1 MKRIL
6 IVCAALLLCG
16 VAAARG
22 RGVHRVAS
30 CNIRVALP
38 QDEEGGNGW
47 SARKYVC
54 ERVMKR
60 CKADIY
66 CLQEVTIGQYE
77 DMCRMFP
84 GYFVFGYPGPE
95 TDALPDREYHGIAKN
110 LVMFSKRRYE
120 MTGAGVYWLSDTP
133 LVGGSSS
140 WGTARPRHVNWV
152 RLRDRRS
159 GREFR
164 VLSLHLD
171 HISHEAR
178 LAQVR
183 AVEEET
189 SQYPAGVPQ
198 VLAEL
203 KDLLNTGC
211 KTVDEMTVGE
221 LIQVHRAPNGIDRNV
236 IKTAAEPFSVGNG
249 LAVLRGNIAPD
260 GCITKPAAIREDMR
274 TFSGTARVFDSED
287 DAIRDILGGN
297 IHAGDVLVIRYEGPK
312 GGPGMREMCNA
323 MKYLYGL
330 GLGTSTAI
338 ITDGRFSGTNNGCFV
353 GHISPEAAEGGP
365 IAAVRDGDAVTI
377 DIPNRVITLH
387 VSTEEI
393 RERLAH
399 VVKPA
404 PRFTSGYLAMY
415 SKYATSAS
423 QGAVLE

>member
-16 VAAARG
+16 MAAARG
-22 RGVHRVAS
+22 RGVHRVVS

-47 SARKYVC
+47 SVRKYVC

-66 CLQEVTIGQYE
+66 CLQEVTVGQYE

-171 HISHEAR
+171 HISLPGLR
-178 LAQVR
+178 TPLPGCLSV
-183 AVEEET
+183 
-189 SQYPAGVPQ
+189 PAGSMRSSRPM
-198 VLAEL
+198 A
-203 KDLLNTGC
+203 KMRSICRSTGS
-211 KTVDEMTVGE
+211 
-221 LIQVHRAPNGIDRNV
+221 RAMPISRR
-236 IKTAAEPFSVGNG
+236 
-249 LAVLRGNIAPD
+249 RGRP
-260 GCITKPAAIREDMR
+260 GVST
-274 TFSGTARVFDSED
+274 TFS
-287 DAIRDILGGN
+287 
-297 IHAGDVLVIRYEGPK
+297 
-312 GGPGMREMCNA
+312 
-323 MKYLYGL
+323 
-330 GLGTSTAI
+330 
-338 ITDGRFSGTNNGCFV
+338 
-353 GHISPEAAEGGP
+353 
-365 IAAVRDGDAVTI
+365 
-377 DIPNRVITLH
+377 
-387 VSTEEI
+387 
-393 RERLAH
+393 
-399 VVKPA
+399 
-404 PRFTSGYLAMY
+404 
-415 SKYATSAS
+415 
-423 QGAVLE
+423 